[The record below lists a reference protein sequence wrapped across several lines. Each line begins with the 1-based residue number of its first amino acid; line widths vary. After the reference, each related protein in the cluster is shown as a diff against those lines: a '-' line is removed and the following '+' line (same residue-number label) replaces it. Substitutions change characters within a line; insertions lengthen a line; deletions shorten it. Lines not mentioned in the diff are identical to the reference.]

1 MFDYNQ
7 ISSELVKNLPD
18 RTKDVI
24 SRRFGLNGP
33 NNSSNF
39 VSSGKIRRESL
50 ESIGNDYQI
59 TRERVRQIEFDGMT
73 KIKNNTK
80 KYNKV
85 YKKFREKIEDF
96 GGVKKED
103 LYLSSLG
110 QEKWVNHIFFL
121 LNLDDTFFRFSET
134 KDFHSFWAIDP
145 SHISY
150 AKEVVGSIH
159 NVLDE
164 KNEPLKISHCA
175 TISPLS
181 DKPLNSYL
189 EISKHIHQNDEGF
202 FGLKNWPEVNP
213 KGIKDRAYLV
223 LKKEGTPLHFAKVAM
238 AINKSALPQTV
249 HNELIK
255 DERFVLVGRGIYALK
270 EWGYQPGEVKEVI
283 TRILQKSKNP
293 LSREEII
300 QKVSEQRIVKENTI
314 LQNLSNRKYFSR
326 NLDGH
331 YIIKES

>member
-7 ISSELVKNLPD
+7 ISSEIVKSLPE

-24 SRRFGLNGP
+24 SRRFGLNRVDC
-33 NNSSNF
+33 SSNF
-39 VSSGKIRRESL
+39 TSSGKIKRESL
-50 ESIGNDYQI
+50 ESIGSDYQI
-59 TRERVRQIEFDGMT
+59 TRERVRQIELDGMNR
-73 KIKNNTK
+73 IRNNTS

-96 GGVKKED
+96 GGLKKED

-110 QEKWVNHIFFL
+110 QDGLANHIFFL
-121 LNLDDTFFRFSET
+121 LNLDNSFFRFSET
-134 KDFHSFWAIDP
+134 KDFHSFWALDP
-145 SHISY
+145 VHMSY

-159 NVLDE
+159 NVLDQ
-164 KNEPLKISHCA
+164 KNEPLQIHHCSTA
-175 TISPLS
+175 LSIS
-181 DKPLNSYL
+181 DKPVDSYL
-189 EISKHIHQNDEGF
+189 EISKHIHQNDAGF

-213 KGIKDRAYLV
+213 RGIKDKAYLV
-223 LKKEGTPLHFAKVAM
+223 LKKENSPLHFTKVAT
-238 AINKSALPQTV
+238 AINKKALPQTV

-283 TRILQKSKNP
+283 ARILQKSKNP
-293 LSREEII
+293 LSKEEII
-300 QKVSEQRIVKENTI
+300 EKVSEQRIVKENTI
-314 LQNLSNRKYFSR
+314 LQNLSNRKCFSR
-326 NLDGH
+326 SSDGR